1 MAQEWRLTRKA
12 DALSGEVLRKKD
24 QSTAVRFESFVTEY
38 LEKWTK
44 LKKKES
50 TYTRDRY
57 STERLKA
64 VFGSR
69 MLSEIRRRDIEEYV
83 AQRLIA
89 GRWL

>member
-1 MAQEWRLTRKA
+1 MDEAE
-12 DALSGEVLRKKD
+12 E
-24 QSTAVRFESFVTEY
+24 
-38 LEKWTK
+38 
-44 LKKKES
+44 KES
-50 TYTRDRY
+50 TYARDGY
-57 STERLKA
+57 STEGLKA

>member
-1 MAQEWRLTRKA
+1 MVEAE
-12 DALSGEVLRKKD
+12 
-24 QSTAVRFESFVTEY
+24 
-38 LEKWTK
+38 EKGIN
-44 LKKKES
+44 L
-50 TYTRDRY
+50 YRDRY

-64 VFGSR
+64 FFGSR